1 MHLDMFIVTT
11 NTTFKHPRL
20 AEQVFGGTYQFVI
33 WINLK
38 QLNRNES
45 ISKLPLIEHFKLFQR
60 NLAKITRLIKQTFP
74 RSDATKHSLNVVKR
88 SSPVALSIE
97 GDEGLLRLN
106 CQTYLVFELKELSI
120 DTVLMQFS
128 VSVTF
133 MQQKV
138 NNISRI

>member
-1 MHLDMFIVTT
+1 MKRFRLSIYVTIKRGLVEKISYRE
-11 NTTFKHPRL
+11 N
-20 AEQVFGGTYQFVI
+20 AQ
-33 WINLK
+33 IN
-38 QLNRNES
+38 
-45 ISKLPLIEHFKLFQR
+45 FQR

-88 SSPVALSIE
+88 SSPVAQSIE

>member
-1 MHLDMFIVTT
+1 MKRFRLSIYVTIKRGLVEKISYRE
-11 NTTFKHPRL
+11 N
-20 AEQVFGGTYQFVI
+20 AQ
-33 WINLK
+33 IN
-38 QLNRNES
+38 
-45 ISKLPLIEHFKLFQR
+45 FQR

-128 VSVTF
+128 VSQGKKFVCYFYATKSKQHF
-133 MQQKV
+133 KDLT
-138 NNISRI
+138 NP